1 MPYWFD
7 GNNLIGLS
15 AAAAHRDRCTRVEFL
30 STLSGYRKAGGGRIL
45 VWFDGDD
52 PADILLPPGVNVC
65 YSAPESADAAI
76 CRRLREI
83 EHPLEVVVVT
93 NDRELASRCR
103 NAGAATLDW
112 RQFTM
117 KIQAHAAVP
126 PRPFR
131 VSPSRSTDTSHRSV
145 PVPSEK
151 SDAPSV
157 DVDDWMHFFGLDKT
171 KS

>member
-15 AAAAHRDRCTRVEFL
+15 AAAARADRRSRAAFL
-30 STLSGYRKAGGGRIL
+30 SALHGWRSTGGGRFL

-52 PADILLPPGVNVC
+52 PADMRPPPGVTVR

-83 EHPLEVVVVT
+83 ERPGEVIIVT

-103 NAGAATLDW
+103 NNGANALDW
-112 RQFTM
+112 NRFMIKMQARSEARQT
-117 KIQAHAAVP
+117 HHTPV
-126 PRPFR
+126 
-131 VSPSRSTDTSHRSV
+131 DT
-145 PVPSEK
+145 
-151 SDAPSV
+151 SV
-157 DVDDWMHFFGLDKT
+157 DVDDWMRFFGVDEPPNGG
-171 KS
+171 SD